1 MLGTRPQ
8 WSQNVTFFVL
18 NCVREFPVYM
28 QFNVGVKDL
37 ISTGG
42 DSRPS
47 CIQMLANRSCRGTSK
62 GDKVWHSLTLEKKMK
77 VNKFDIASQNPG
89 FPCPHVNRVS
99 GGWGKLHF
107 LWPKMMFTCGWKAKT
122 HRIKPC
128 FPKFPRACRQTVS
141 KKIYSPASWQ
151 IEKVKCDMD
160 TNRLW
165 RSTQPGNKCQLEA
178 CLLPA
183 TKTVM
188 RCLRRAS
195 SSGQWWFLFF
205 FSFFGGLW
213 WLKNKNKSVAVKL
226 WSATGKNKQTCS
238 S

>member
-1 MLGTRPQ
+1 MP
-8 WSQNVTFFVL
+8 
-18 NCVREFPVYM
+18 
-28 QFNVGVKDL
+28 FNVGVKDL

-47 CIQMLANRSCRGTSK
+47 CIQMLANRSHRGTSK

-89 FPCPHVNRVS
+89 FPCPHVNTEQS
-99 GGWGKLHF
+99 FWGGGKLHF
-107 LWPKMMFTCGWKAKT
+107 LCGWKAKT
-122 HRIKPC
+122 HRIK
-128 FPKFPRACRQTVS
+128 PRACRQTVS
-141 KKIYSPASWQ
+141 KKIYSPASGQ

-183 TKTVM
+183 TKTYEMPQTGVFIRTM
-188 RCLRRAS
+188 MIS
-195 SSGQWWFLFF
+195 FFLFF
-205 FSFFGGLW
+205 FW
-213 WLKNKNKSVAVKL
+213 WFMVVKKKQNKLVAVKL
-226 WSATGKNKQTCS
+226 WSATGKNNKHVLLKGK
-238 S
+238 

>member
-1 MLGTRPQ
+1 MP
-8 WSQNVTFFVL
+8 
-18 NCVREFPVYM
+18 
-28 QFNVGVKDL
+28 FNVGVKDL

-47 CIQMLANRSCRGTSK
+47 CIQMLANRSHRGTSK

-89 FPCPHVNRVS
+89 FPCPHVNTEQS
-99 GGWGKLHF
+99 FWGGGKLHF
-107 LWPKMMFTCGWKAKT
+107 LCGWKAKT
-122 HRIKPC
+122 HRIK
-128 FPKFPRACRQTVS
+128 PRACRQTVS
-141 KKIYSPASWQ
+141 KKIYSPTSGQ

-165 RSTQPGNKCQLEA
+165 QSTQPGNKCQLEA

-213 WLKNKNKSVAVKL
+213 WLKKTKQISSCQTVKRHR
-226 WSATGKNKQTCS
+226 
-238 S
+238 